1 MNTKRKKYGK
11 AKVKGQGGAEERD
24 RGREIKEKRGAERE
38 SERET
43 LGKRGTQSYV
53 QLAPFRILV

>member
-1 MNTKRKKYGK
+1 MNTKKEKHGK
-11 AKVKGQGGAEERD
+11 AKVKGQGRAEERD
-24 RGREIKEKRGAERE
+24 RGKKIKEKRGAERE

-43 LGKRGTQSYV
+43 LGKRGTKSYV